1 MMPSHQ
7 QHQQQQQHMQQVQR
21 EPQRDTA
28 SRLKDAR
35 AIEKAIVEL
44 GQTFSKMAG
53 LVAAQGEVV
62 VRIDDD
68 MEMALEDVRKGHTEM
83 ENYLRIVRGNRA
95 VIVKVFAVMIV
106 FILVFVRYF

>member
-1 MMPSHQ
+1 MMPPHQ
-7 QHQQQQQHMQQVQR
+7 QYHHHQQQQVQR

-62 VRIDDD
+62 MRIDDD

-95 VIVKVFAVMIV
+95 VIIKVFVVLIV
-106 FILVFVRYF
+106 FILLFVRYF